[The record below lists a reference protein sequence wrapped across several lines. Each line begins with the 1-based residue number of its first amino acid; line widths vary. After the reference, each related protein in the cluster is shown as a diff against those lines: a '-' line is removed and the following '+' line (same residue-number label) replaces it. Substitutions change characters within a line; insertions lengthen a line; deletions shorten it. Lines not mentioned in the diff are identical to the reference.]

1 MTATLITCII
11 SWAVSFFLGGL
22 ASFIIAKYRGMQK
35 REKALQDGV
44 QSLLRNQLI
53 EYHDKYTRRGYC
65 PIYAKESARRSY
77 EAYHELGGN
86 GVITKLYEDIMALP
100 ETPAEKKARAKTK
113 TTNQGGEE
121 L

>member
-1 MTATLITCII
+1 MTATLVACII

-22 ASFIIAKYRGMQK
+22 ASFLIAKYKGLQK

-53 EYHDKYTRRGYC
+53 EYHDKYTERGYC

-86 GVITKLYEDIMALP
+86 GVITKLYNDIMALP
-100 ETPAEKKARAKTK
+100 EEEPNKEVTK
-113 TTNQGGEE
+113 
-121 L
+121 

>member
-22 ASFIIAKYRGMQK
+22 ASFIIAKYKGMQK
-35 REKALQDGV
+35 REKALRDGV

-65 PIYAKESARRSY
+65 PIYAKESS
-77 EAYHELGGN
+77 
-86 GVITKLYEDIMALP
+86 
-100 ETPAEKKARAKTK
+100 AEKKARAKTK